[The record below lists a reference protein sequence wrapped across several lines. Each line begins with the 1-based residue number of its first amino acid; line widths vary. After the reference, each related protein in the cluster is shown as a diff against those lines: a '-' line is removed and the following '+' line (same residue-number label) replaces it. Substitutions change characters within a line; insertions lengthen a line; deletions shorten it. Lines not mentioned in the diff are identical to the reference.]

1 MLFSCAEDR
10 GHNAGSQPEFL
21 PADNNKRCDSNILW
35 IIAPMLI
42 IVLSFIPVLYELQEI
57 KKKVVSVTPPT
68 ADSKLKGNYSV
79 TPPTADLK
87 LRGNYRH
94 GNCT

>member
-1 MLFSCAEDR
+1 
-10 GHNAGSQPEFL
+10 
-21 PADNNKRCDSNILW
+21 
-35 IIAPMLI
+35 MLI